1 LQLATTQSNHTT
13 DAIHQAHEQFSE
25 ALRRQAGQI
34 DQLMQGLESLRNEQ
48 QQLEDVASHMIEP
61 LTRSLDSDAVASA
74 LSPSGILACVRKLAV
89 ATDVEQIFEALAE
102 EAGRMSVRA
111 AVLSVRGRVAWG
123 SSAGGFGPEFS
134 SRDLRTLVVPLN
146 HDGPFRQVFEMAVAM
161 EVRSIDLLKIPNV
174 FLKFAPASNARVVL
188 LPVRSAGSVAAILY
202 VETGEKRDL
211 GLIDSLKLLAE
222 FAGAQIDRLTI
233 IHGGLAAGEPTP
245 ASEEAGRCSEQAVG
259 DKIRVA
265 EQEATASAELPKY
278 MALDNVS
285 AASPTPTPE
294 AAPLLAHNEAPTEPS
309 ASPSETV
316 PVKTPETAS
325 TEPPASPSEP
335 VPVMAD
341 SPEAPQLAEQPQAAV
356 EEQNA
361 ALSAEQEEK
370 IHRDA
375 RRFSKLLVSE
385 IKLYNTNSVEE
396 GRRNK
401 DLYQRLKKDIDRS
414 RETYEKRFAD
424 TVASKVDYFHEE
436 LVRTLAE
443 NDPTLLGS
451 DYPGPS
457 V

>member
-1 LQLATTQSNHTT
+1 LQLATIPSNHTT

-25 ALRRQAGQI
+25 ALRRQAEQI
-34 DQLMQGLESLRNEQ
+34 DQLRQGLESLRNEQ
-48 QQLEDVASHMIEP
+48 QQLEEVASHMLEP
-61 LTRSLDSDAVASA
+61 LTRTLASDAAASD

-111 AVLSVRGRVAWG
+111 AVLGVRGRAAWG
-123 SSAGGFGPEFS
+123 ASASGFGPEFS
-134 SRDLRTLVVPLN
+134 LRDLRTLVVPLN

-161 EVRSIDLLKIPNV
+161 EVRTIDLLKNPNV

-188 LPVRSAGSVAAILY
+188 LPVRSAGSIAAILY
-202 VETGEKRDL
+202 AETGEKRDC
-211 GLIDSLKLLAE
+211 GLIDSLKVLAE
-222 FAGAQIDRLTI
+222 FAGAQIDRLTLV
-233 IHGGLAAGEPTP
+233 HGGLAAGEQTP
-245 ASEEAGRCSEQAVG
+245 ASEEAGRCSEQAEG
-259 DKIRVA
+259 DEIPVA
-265 EQEATASAELPKY
+265 EPEATASAEIPKY
-278 MALDNVS
+278 M
-285 AASPTPTPE
+285 
-294 AAPLLAHNEAPTEPS
+294 
-309 ASPSETV
+309 
-316 PVKTPETAS
+316 TPETVSA
-325 TEPPASPSEP
+325 EPPASPSGS
-335 VPVMAD
+335 VPVMAA
-341 SPEAPQLAEQPQAAV
+341 SSEAPKSVEQPQAEAEAPNV
-356 EEQNA
+356 
-361 ALSAEQEEK
+361 ALSSEEEEK

-385 IKLYNTNSVEE
+385 IELYNKSCVEE

-401 DLYQRLKKDIDRS
+401 DLYQLLKKDIDRS

-443 NDPTLLGS
+443 NDPMLLGS